1 MANELPL
8 NKFRLVSR
16 TLTGGRDL
24 IYTAPEAVTAIVL
37 SCQVANTGSEIETI
51 TATVERSGSLQE
63 YVILKD
69 GRIPNGDALNPLT
82 GKLVLEVGDALY
94 ISGSSVNLD
103 SVLSVLEN
111 ANE

>member
-8 NKFRLVSR
+8 NKFRLISK
-16 TLTGGRDL
+16 TLTGNKDL
-24 IYTAPEAVTAIVL
+24 IYTTPVGVTAIVL
-37 SCQVANTGSEIETI
+37 SCQIANIGSEIETI
-51 TATVERSGSLQE
+51 TTTVERSGSLDE
-63 YVILKD
+63 FTIIKD
-69 GRIPNGDALNPLT
+69 GRIPIGDALNPLT
-82 GKLVLEVGDALY
+82 GKLVLEVGDTFY